1 LKHYLERSGTHL
13 PSVSDHPD
21 KVTDGIVHGAKYLAF
36 DLLNIYASNRH
47 EEMKLEK
54 GIIISSFF
62 VF

>member
-1 LKHYLERSGTHL
+1 M
-13 PSVSDHPD
+13 PPVSDGHD
-21 KVTDGIVHGAKYLAF
+21 KVTDGIVHGAKCLAF

-54 GIIISSFF
+54 RNNNFLFF